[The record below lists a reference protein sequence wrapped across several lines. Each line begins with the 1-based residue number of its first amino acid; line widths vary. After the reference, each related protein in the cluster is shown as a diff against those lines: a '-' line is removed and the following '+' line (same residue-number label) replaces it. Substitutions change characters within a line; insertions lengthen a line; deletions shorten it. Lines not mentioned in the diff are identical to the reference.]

1 MRWLTFLS
9 LVLLAAGNISA
20 QEAIPMSLEN
30 CLQAG
35 LERNKGLDAA
45 RAKAEGSLAAN
56 KLSRSAMLPSLKMSA
71 GYSRLS
77 NVPAFQITIP
87 SFPSP
92 QTMTIS
98 EPVLDNYSIKWTL
111 QQPIFTGG
119 RLIANNKASKYNF
132 LADSSDYNQQ
142 FSDAGLNI
150 RSLYWKLYQAGM
162 IKALARE
169 NVVLLE
175 EHLKDIGNL
184 AQQGM
189 ATENDKL
196 KVKLQLSNATLL
208 LIEAEN
214 SLLTAGIQLNNYIG
228 EPLDILIVPTSVPD
242 TSKTTLPSLP
252 DIMKKAHAARADLK
266 AMRLRREAAYYGK
279 KSASAEWH
287 PQVYAVGNY
296 IFAEPN
302 QRIFPTKDQFDGT
315 WDVGVMLSMDIWNW
329 QSTKHHVGQALSV
342 LRQAEDR
349 LFLLEDAI
357 KVEIRLALLELEK
370 TGQKIEVTKTGLAQA
385 EENHR
390 NVKNMFLQGMAT
402 NSDLLDAEVLLLQ
415 AKVNN
420 TGAVVEYQIAK
431 DKLKKAMGEF

>member
-1 MRWLTFLS
+1 MRWLTLLS
-9 LVLLAAGNISA
+9 LAFLAAGYLQA
-20 QEAIPMSLEN
+20 QEIIPMSLDN

-56 KLSRSAMLPSLKMSA
+56 KFSRSALLPSLKVSA

-77 NVPAFQITIP
+77 DVPAFQITIP

-92 QTMTIS
+92 RTMTIS
-98 EPVLDNYSIKWTL
+98 QPVLDNYSIRWTL
-111 QQPIFTGG
+111 QQPLFTGG
-119 RLIANNKASKYNF
+119 RLIANNKASKNNY
-132 LADSSDYNQQ
+132 LADSSDYRQQ

-150 RSLYWKLYQAGM
+150 RILYWKLYQAGK
-162 IKALARE
+162 IKELARE

-175 EHLKDIGNL
+175 EHLKDVANL

-196 KVKLQLSNATLL
+196 KVKLQLSNANLTLL
-208 LIEAEN
+208 EAEN
-214 SLLTAGIQLNNYIG
+214 DFLAAGLQLNNYIG
-228 EPLDILIVPTSVPD
+228 KPLDILITPTSIPD
-242 TSKTTLPSLP
+242 TSQITPPSIS
-252 DIMKKAHAARADLK
+252 DIMKKALVGRADLK
-266 AMRLRREAAYYGK
+266 ALKLRREAAYSGE
-279 KSASAEWH
+279 KSAGAGWY

-296 IFAEPN
+296 TYADPN
-302 QRIFPTKDQFDGT
+302 QRIFPARDQFDGT

-329 QSTKHHVGQALSV
+329 QSTKHQVGQASAALK
-342 LRQAEDR
+342 QAEDR
-349 LFLLEDAI
+349 LSLLGDAI
-357 KVEIRLALLELEK
+357 EVEIRLVLLEIEK
-370 TGQKIEVTKTGLAQA
+370 SGQKIEVTKTGLAQA

-390 NVKNMFLQGMAT
+390 NVKNMFRQGMAA

>member
-1 MRWLTFLS
+1 MRWLILLFL
-9 LVLLAAGNISA
+9 VFLAAGNMQA
-20 QEAIPMSLEN
+20 QETMPMSLAN

-45 RAKAEGSLAAN
+45 RAKTEGSLAATG
-56 KLSRSAMLPSLKMSA
+56 LSRSAMLPSLKMSA
-71 GYSRLS
+71 GYNRLS
-77 NVPAFQITIP
+77 DVPAFQITIP
-87 SFPSP
+87 GFPSP

-111 QQPIFTGG
+111 QQPLFTGG
-119 RLIANNKASKYNF
+119 RLIANNKTSKNNY

-142 FSDAGLNI
+142 YSDAGLNI
-150 RSLYWKLYQAGM
+150 RILYWRLYQAGR
-162 IKALARE
+162 IKGLARE
-169 NVVLLE
+169 NVALLE
-175 EHLKDIGNL
+175 EHLKDVGNL

-196 KVKLQLSNATLL
+196 KVKLQLSNANLL

-214 SLLTAGIQLNNYIG
+214 ELLTAGIQLNNYIG
-228 EPLDILIVPTSVPD
+228 EPLDILIAPTSAPD
-242 TSKTTLPSLP
+242 TSMITPPSFS
-252 DIMKKAHAARADLK
+252 DIMKAAQAGRADLK
-266 AMRLRREAAYYGK
+266 ALRLRREAARFGK
-279 KSASAEWH
+279 KSAGAGWY
-287 PQVYAVGNY
+287 PQIYAVGNY
-296 IFAEPN
+296 TYADPN
-302 QRIFPTKDQFDGT
+302 QRIFPAKDQFDGT
-315 WDVGVMLSMDIWNW
+315 WDVGVLLSMDIWNW
-329 QSTKHHVGQALSV
+329 QSTKHQVGQASAA

-349 LFLLEDAI
+349 LTLLEDAI
-357 KVEIRLALLELEK
+357 RVEIRLALLEIEK
-370 TGQKIEVTKTGLAQA
+370 AGQKIDVTKTGLAQA

-390 NVKNMFLQGMAT
+390 NVKNMFRQGMAT